1 MCKECDATKSTLP
14 SVEHFQ
20 QRYKNPRV
28 YFLFYNYFLR
38 AVMGENK
45 WKSNIKENKKLAT
58 NIAEAYA
65 HSLLENN
72 YFAWLFEYKAKK
84 IGADIKTEY
93 DAESGDDESD
103 DEWPDS
109 LYMPEELRSIEISAP
124 DGDDDEFNLV
134 AEADDEERH
143 RELKAKRREIHEE
156 TERAARSRDSGH
168 LRQYEEMNHACD
180 GYSSDARML
189 DQRQATTKRRK
200 LMKTL
205 KVHSSS
211 KGGSDASNKF
221 IFDMTAQVKEDHAS
235 GKQKKFEK
243 AYRKMLKAI
252 EVSNEEEQRSIKRK
266 YKVDCDVLYGAE
278 EEEV

>member
-1 MCKECDATKSTLP
+1 M
-14 SVEHFQ
+14 
-20 QRYKNPRV
+20 
-28 YFLFYNYFLR
+28 
-38 AVMGENK
+38 
-45 WKSNIKENKKLAT
+45 
-58 NIAEAYA
+58 
-65 HSLLENN
+65 
-72 YFAWLFEYKAKK
+72 
-84 IGADIKTEY
+84 
-93 DAESGDDESD
+93 
-103 DEWPDS
+103 
-109 LYMPEELRSIEISAP
+109 
-124 DGDDDEFNLV
+124 V

-235 GKQKKFEK
+235 GNQKKFEK

-278 EEEV
+278 EEEL